1 MTIPPF
7 MRISRESNLVHLPF
21 VYFLP
26 EETISLYPTLLKL
39 PRKVREVIYNE
50 EMMEIVNSDQFFDDI
65 MDAVAAMV
73 FPHFKFRGWK
83 EHYTGYFPP
92 WKLSYMLGL
101 WSQLLEQEI
110 DWGLQS
116 LLMIPSSEEIPFFD
130 PTYVK
135 ITMQFIVK
143 MGIAMN
149 NLQPIFDAC
158 REMPCAEDFTD
169 MKSHVKTDFY
179 RSWYHSRTKVGIMTS
194 IDDCTKGDDEDCSS
208 TIIADPHNMAEEI
221 ALKDY
226 YHSFKMQLS
235 ENDRKILELRD
246 DGYNHKEIAEM
257 LGYKNHSGVVKRM
270 QAIREAFLKYETE
283 QQ

>member
-1 MTIPPF
+1 MTTHPIIRVP
-7 MRISRESNLVHLPF
+7 RESNLVHLPF

-26 EETISLYPTLLKL
+26 EEVIALYPTLLKL

-50 EMMEIVNSDQFFDDI
+50 EMMQIINSDQFLDDI

-73 FPHFKFRGWK
+73 FPFFKFRGWK
-83 EHYTGYFPP
+83 EHYSGYSPV
-92 WKLSYMLGL
+92 WKLSYMIGL
-101 WSQLLEQEI
+101 WSQLLEREI
-110 DWGLQS
+110 GWGLQA
-116 LLMIPSSEEIPFFD
+116 LYEIHSSEEIPYFD

-135 ITMQFIVK
+135 ITMEFIVK

-149 NLQPIFDAC
+149 NLQPILDAVK
-158 REMPCAEDFTD
+158 EMPCAEDFENV
-169 MKSHVKTDFY
+169 KSHIKTDFF
-179 RSWYHSRTKVGIMTS
+179 RRWYHSRTKVGIMIP
-194 IDDCTKGDDEDCSS
+194 IDTCAKGNDDDYTS
-208 TIIADPHNMAEEI
+208 TIIADPSNMAEI
-221 ALKDY
+221 VAIKDY
-226 YHSFKMQLS
+226 YQSFKMQLS

-246 DGYNHKEIAEM
+246 DGYTHKEIAEM